1 MAFSVDQSRSSL
13 IRNLT
18 VTKTCLSEKYI
29 YLDSSYGVLQIQ
41 YSFFLGFS
49 GFTPPVE
56 IIFCFFFFALAASAT
71 WALVGGIGGRPG
83 PPFLSWTR
91 TRPLVVCWSFFL
103 APAGCCC
110 CRTSPI
116 SIYSEGM
123 SRLVRKP
130 TIWFPNRSDT
140 NQAVQSQKHARSLKF
155 WI

>member
-13 IRNLT
+13 IRNRDCYQGPSVRKLGPQ
-18 VTKTCLSEKYI
+18 KYI

-91 TRPLVVCWSFFL
+91 TRPLAVCWSFFL

-116 SIYSEGM
+116 SIYSEG
-123 SRLVRKP
+123 KY
-130 TIWFPNRSDT
+130 
-140 NQAVQSQKHARSLKF
+140 
-155 WI
+155 